1 MQQMH
6 AHSREQ
12 DHDVRAM
19 LALLE
24 GHVAP
29 ACPQDP
35 PRQHESVQCGVEA
48 NLQPQQRL
56 PLGQAPGH
64 GRPSAGN
71 ERPPA
76 KDSRSRDHRHLDGS
90 LQACMLPRSRC
101 WLAGAS
107 RSNTHR
113 GSSTPLAARDLED
126 MQRAPPCTSSGVIG
140 SARLAEELTRP
151 QLCRSPLE
159 PLSSNCEGIHRAGV
173 GSKQSEHLQS
183 RSGDSALGG
192 AQGAVKGGQSRS
204 SHGSHKRS
212 SAKAEALSREVHS
225 LNKELASFQTATA

>member
-24 GHVAP
+24 GHVAS

-35 PRQHESVQCGVEA
+35 ARQRESVQCGVEA
-48 NLQPQQRL
+48 NLLLQQRL

-71 ERPPA
+71 ERPAA
-76 KDSRSRDHRHLDGS
+76 KDSRSRVHRHLDGN
-90 LQACMLPRSRC
+90 LQACTLPRSSS

-107 RSNTHR
+107 RSDTHR
-113 GSSTPLAARDLED
+113 GFSRPLAAEDLED
-126 MQRAPPCTSSGVIG
+126 VQRAPRCTSSGVIG
-140 SARLAEELTRP
+140 SARLAEELTGP
-151 QLCRSPLE
+151 QHCRSPLE
-159 PLSSNCEGIHRAGV
+159 PLSSNCEGIHRATV

-192 AQGAVKGGQSRS
+192 AQVAVKGGQLRS
-204 SHGSHKRS
+204 SHGSRNRS

-225 LNKELASFQTATA
+225 LNKELASFQSATA